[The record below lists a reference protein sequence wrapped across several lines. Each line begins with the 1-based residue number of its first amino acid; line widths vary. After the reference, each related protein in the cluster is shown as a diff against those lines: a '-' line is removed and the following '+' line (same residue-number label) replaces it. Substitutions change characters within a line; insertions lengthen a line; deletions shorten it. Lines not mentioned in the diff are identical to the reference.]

1 MDENKNCN
9 SEEEQKD
16 TKEEMNAETVKVLCV
31 LGYFWILFLI
41 PLLVCPKDKFAKF
54 HTNQAILLF
63 LAETICGIISTILAF
78 IPAIGGILSGI
89 FGTITG
95 ILFLILLIL
104 QIVSVLQNEEKEI
117 PYLGHIRILK

>member
-1 MDENKNCN
+1 MEENKDLN
-9 SEEEQKD
+9 SEEEKKE
-16 TKEEMNAETVKVLCV
+16 TKEELSHDTVKVLCV

-41 PLLVCPKDKFAKF
+41 PLLVCPKNKFARF

-63 LAETICGIISTILAF
+63 LAETICGVLSTILAF
-78 IPAIGGILSGI
+78 IPAVGGILSGI
-89 FGTITG
+89 FGAITG

-104 QIVSVLQNEEKEI
+104 QIVAVVQDEEREI